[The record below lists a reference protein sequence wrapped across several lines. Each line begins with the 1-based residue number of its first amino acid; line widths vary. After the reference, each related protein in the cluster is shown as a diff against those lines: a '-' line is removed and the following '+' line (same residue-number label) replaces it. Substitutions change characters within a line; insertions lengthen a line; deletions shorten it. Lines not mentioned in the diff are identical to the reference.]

1 MTVMTSV
8 TDMPWTFAVVFLS
21 IFTLL
26 LVGAVVWLSPNPPI
40 RWVRGR
46 RWAWRRCSRRFGIRV
61 GGGWC
66 L

>member
-26 LVGAVVWLSPNPPI
+26 LVGAVAWLRDPSH
-40 RWVRGR
+40 RHK
-46 RWAWRRCSRRFGIRV
+46 S
-61 GGGWC
+61 
-66 L
+66 